1 MKLSELRENYTQ
13 KGLRKNEADSNP
25 FQQFEKWMIEAQEA
39 GIIEPNAMTL
49 ATSGSNGE
57 VSSRTV
63 LLKGLHEETFQF
75 FTNYHSKKAR
85 NLSENPNASL
95 TFLWK
100 ELERQ
105 VNIRG
110 TVEKT
115 SREISEEYF
124 HSRPYGS
131 QIGAWVSEWQS
142 GEVVSREQLV
152 EREEDFRQKYP
163 ETSEVPLPGFWGGY
177 QLKPTCIEFWQG
189 RPSRLHDRI
198 CFELNDNQWQISRL
212 SP

>member
-1 MKLSELRENYTQ
+1 MKLGELRENYTQ
-13 KGLRKNEADSNP
+13 SGLRLGEIKRDPLE
-25 FQQFEKWMIEAQEA
+25 QFEQWMVEAQEA
-39 GIIEPNAMTL
+39 GIVEPNAMTL
-49 ATSGSNGE
+49 ATCSGEGV

-63 LLKGLHEETFQF
+63 LLKGLHEGTFQF
-75 FTNYHSKKAR
+75 FTNYQSKKAR
-85 NLSENPNASL
+85 DLSENPHASL

-110 TVEKT
+110 VVEKT
-115 SREISEEYF
+115 DREISKEYF

-142 GEVVSREQLV
+142 AEVANRNHLI
-152 EREEDFRQKYP
+152 EREKEFREKYP
-163 ETSEVPLPGFWGGY
+163 ETSEVPLPDFWGGY
-177 QLKPTCIEFWQG
+177 QLKPDYLEFWQG

-198 CFELNDNQWQISRL
+198 CFQLENHQWVPSRL

>member
-1 MKLSELRENYTQ
+1 MKLGELRENYTQ
-13 KGLRKNEADSNP
+13 NGLRKIDADSNP
-25 FQQFEKWMIEAQEA
+25 FRQFEKWMVEARDA
-39 GIIEPNAMTL
+39 GIIEANAMTL
-49 ATSGSNGE
+49 ATSRSDGS

-63 LLKGLHEETFQF
+63 LLKGLHEDTFQF
-75 FTNYHSKKAR
+75 FTNYQSKKAR
-85 NLSENPNASL
+85 DLAVNPNASL

-110 TVEKT
+110 AVTKT
-115 SREISEEYF
+115 TREISKEYF

-142 GEVVSREQLV
+142 GEVSNRDELV
-152 EREEDFRQKYP
+152 KREEEFREMYP
-163 ETSEVPLPGFWGGY
+163 ETSEVPLPDFWGGY
-177 QLKPTCIEFWQG
+177 QLKPSYLEFWQG

-198 CFELNDNQWQISRL
+198 CFELKDCQWQISRL